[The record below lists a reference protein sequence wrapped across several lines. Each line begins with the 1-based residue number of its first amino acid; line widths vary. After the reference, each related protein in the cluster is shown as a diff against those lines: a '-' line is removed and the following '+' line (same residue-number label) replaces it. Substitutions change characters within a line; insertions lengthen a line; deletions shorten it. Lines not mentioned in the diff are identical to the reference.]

1 MTSSIF
7 IFASI
12 MQITSKEKSL
22 SVEYLTLANERNWFR
37 LFVPKRFGGAELTLT
52 EGLREMFEA
61 GSINGSLGWC
71 VNPGSGASYFCG
83 FMSDQA
89 AEEILNIPE
98 AVIAGSGK
106 IGTCTT
112 QGNHHLIS
120 GSWDKCTGS
129 QHATA
134 FTVNAQNE
142 AGDIHSYVLTPEQV
156 ELVDQWELFGLKE
169 SSSFQITAKSA
180 LVPEY
185 LRFIIGEINPTTS
198 YAIHQIAFDDF
209 ARFCMIASYLG
220 IANCLLN
227 QVRSDSF
234 LYPDRVEKEV
244 GHLDKLIQDL
254 LLEFITLADDIWEA
268 VNDKESAPQF
278 SEKLCALVKTSSKM
292 VFQSA
297 NELFFAGGLRM
308 ADEKAPVH
316 QTYKDFLMAGQ
327 HFLLK

>member
-1 MTSSIF
+1 MF

-12 MQITSKEKSL
+12 MQIPSKQKSL
-22 SVEYLTLANERNWFR
+22 SPEYLKLAHARNWFR
-37 LFVPKRFGGAELTLT
+37 LFVPKTFGGAEFTLS

-71 VNPGSGASYFCG
+71 VNLGSGAGYFCG
-83 FMSDQA
+83 FMSDRG

-98 AVIAGSGK
+98 AAIAGSGK
-106 IGTCTT
+106 IGTCTA
-112 QGNHHLIS
+112 QGNHYLIS
-120 GSWDKCTGS
+120 GTWDKCTGS

-142 AGDIHSYVLTPEQV
+142 AGDIHSYVLLQEQV

-169 SSSFQITAKSA
+169 SSSFQITAKST

-185 LRFIIGEINPTTS
+185 LRFTIGEINPNTS
-198 YAIHQIAFDDF
+198 YTIHQIPFDDF

-227 QVRSDSF
+227 EVRSDSF
-234 LYPDRVEKEV
+234 LYPNRVEKE
-244 GHLDKLIQDL
+244 GRSLDKLIQDL
-254 LLEFITLADDIWEA
+254 LHQFLTLADEVWETA
-268 VNDKESAPQF
+268 NDKGSIPNQF
-278 SEKLCALVKTSSKM
+278 SEKLCTMVKTSSKQT
-292 VFQSA
+292 FQCV
-297 NELFFAGGLRM
+297 NELFFAAGLRM

-316 QTYKDFLMAGQ
+316 QAYKDFLMAGQ